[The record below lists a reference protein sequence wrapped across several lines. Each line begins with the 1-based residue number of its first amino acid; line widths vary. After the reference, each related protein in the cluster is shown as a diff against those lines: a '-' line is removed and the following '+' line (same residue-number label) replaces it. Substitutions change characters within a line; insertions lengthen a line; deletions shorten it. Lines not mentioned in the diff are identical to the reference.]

1 MAEHFLTVSLYG
13 LAFSFV
19 SASSSFDDFVR
30 EQLWD
35 ELEEADEEAK
45 EDRQLLEVEME
56 RRAAADKSYLTAQ
69 K

>member
-1 MAEHFLTVSLYG
+1 
-13 LAFSFV
+13 V

-30 EQLWD
+30 EQIWE

-45 EDRQLLEVEME
+45 EDRQLVEAEME
-56 RRAAADKSYLTAQ
+56 RRSAAADKSYLTAQ